1 MTGFGKATGVF
12 DNKKITVELKSL
24 NSKQSDIIVRMPSQ
38 YKEKEMELR
47 NLIFAQLK
55 RGKIELSVH
64 VENNGEVGNHSFNAS
79 LAKSYFQQLI
89 AFSEDLNIPANDVLS
104 TITRM
109 PDVFQQV
116 REELKPEEWDFLK
129 ALVGEG
135 IEKLNQ
141 FRSDEG
147 KKLAADFEK
156 RINLIRDNLKV
167 VEKFEPTRLEGI
179 RQRIHKVLTELS
191 GENGVDLNRQE
202 QELIF
207 YIEKLDI
214 TEEKVR
220 LTAHCDY
227 FLETMN
233 AGNAQGKKLGFIGQE
248 IGREIN
254 TIGSKANNAE
264 IQRAVVQMKDE
275 LEKIKEQVLNVL

>member
-64 VENNGEVGNHSFNAS
+64 VENNGEAGNHSFNAS

-129 ALVGEG
+129 ALVEEG

-156 RINLIRDNLKV
+156 RIELIRNNLKV

>member
-64 VENNGEVGNHSFNAS
+64 VENNEEVGNHSFNAS

-129 ALVGEG
+129 ALVEKG
-135 IEKLNQ
+135 IEKLNH

-156 RINLIRDNLKV
+156 RIELIRNNLKV